1 MSLILKRLLMRLQM
15 GMSDGQTLQPVNV
28 HKTPSLMMIAYETAA
43 VPCPQSKYRG
53 GM

>member
-28 HKTPSLMMIAYETAA
+28 HKTPSLMIAYETAA
-43 VPCPQSKYRG
+43 VTCPNPF
-53 GM
+53 MT